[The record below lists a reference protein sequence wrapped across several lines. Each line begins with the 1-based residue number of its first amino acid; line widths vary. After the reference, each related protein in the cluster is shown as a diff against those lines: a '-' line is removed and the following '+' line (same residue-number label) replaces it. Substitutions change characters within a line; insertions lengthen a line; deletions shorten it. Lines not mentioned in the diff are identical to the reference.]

1 VVVVCAPADDGD
13 EPRIA
18 TAGSIASAS
27 CVASTSVK
35 ARQTRPVS
43 RFVTARLADNVRTSA
58 VDNGLG
64 LTGALAMNCTFVEPP
79 VGIEPTTYALRGR
92 RAVSPALPPALIG
105 HRTPLR
111 APGHLVERQPR
122 CQNGCQRRRGVPP
135 NPSDL
140 AYASPDSARSAVN
153 CCVSI

>member
-1 VVVVCAPADDGD
+1 MIIRARD
-13 EPRIA
+13 
-18 TAGSIASAS
+18 TAFRVTLVPQGRETI
-27 CVASTSVK
+27 K
-35 ARQTRPVS
+35 FRARFRRS
-43 RFVTARLADNVRTSA
+43 GR
-58 VDNGLG
+58 
-64 LTGALAMNCTFVEPP
+64 EPP

-111 APGHLVERQPR
+111 APGYLGERQPR

-140 AYASPDSARSAVN
+140 GYASPDSAR
-153 CCVSI
+153 